1 MALWKADLDNSSIH
15 LAVEA
20 SCGGTSLGIQMARQ
34 VIDAGGRVLWASPEL
49 PNPTRFS
56 QIFTGMDLTASSRFH
71 ATNLVGNVDK
81 AFESL
86 ANSARLLPNVQLV
99 VVDDYAP
106 KSGPFP
112 KDVISAVNDLIKDTE
127 WTTILISKGGVSMS
141 GEPLVARA
149 NKKLQT
155 DNVWLLTRPSSD
167 SKRRLWINEEYT
179 DLQLDESGFHN

>member
-1 MALWKADLDNSSIH
+1 ML
-15 LAVEA
+15 
-20 SCGGTSLGIQMARQ
+20 
-34 VIDAGGRVLWASPEL
+34 
-49 PNPTRFS
+49 
-56 QIFTGMDLTASSRFH
+56 
-71 ATNLVGNVDK
+71 K

-127 WTTILISKGGVSMS
+127 WTTLLISKGGVSMS

-167 SKRRLWINEEYT
+167 SKRRLWINDEYI